1 MTDRN
6 ELSEVIAQCTN
17 CGNVY
22 ASHVNPDGTVSPI
35 GQRNGCSCGSSE
47 FTVLEG
53 IAQPLGL
60 RPVPNATTTERFVTS
75 FTWPNC

>member
-53 IAQPLGL
+53 DRTAAGPPPG
-60 RPVPNATTTERFVTS
+60 TERDHDGTLRNLFHLA
-75 FTWPNC
+75 